1 MTRTTV
7 PDRNFQQ
14 GFTLIALLV
23 AVLVCAIMAD
33 RVVTVVSQ
41 QDQREREALLLR
53 IGANYIKAIENFY
66 ESSPGA
72 VKRWPKSLDE
82 LLDDRRFV
90 TTRRHL
96 RQLYPDPITRS
107 GNWGIVYSQDGGI
120 TGVYSRSDE
129 LMIRNV
135 STTPGPS
142 AVSQRYAD
150 LQFVYQPPLT
160 PRSQ

>member
-1 MTRTTV
+1 MTRSAV

-23 AVLVCAIMAD
+23 AVLVCAVMAD

-53 IGANYIKAIENFY
+53 IGATYIKAIENFY

-107 GNWGIVYSQDGGI
+107 SNWGIVYSQDGGI
-120 TGVYSRSDE
+120 TGVYSRSAD

-135 STTPGPS
+135 SMTPAPS